1 MTGGRHRS
9 RLGRERTAC
18 SGRVTAVADG
28 DFEGAAG
35 EAVGDGSVSPPTVLQ
50 CPIMTCP
57 LRALAS
63 VVVGIATVVGIVV
76 YEHYSIDEPPSDSFT
91 AAVATAAA
99 LLTWLVTALD

>member
-1 MTGGRHRS
+1 M
-9 RLGRERTAC
+9 
-18 SGRVTAVADG
+18 
-28 DFEGAAG
+28 
-35 EAVGDGSVSPPTVLQ
+35 SPPTVLQ
-50 CPIMTCP
+50 CPIMTRP

-63 VVVGIATVVGIVV
+63 VIVGIATAVGIVV

>member
-1 MTGGRHRS
+1 MTR
-9 RLGRERTAC
+9 
-18 SGRVTAVADG
+18 
-28 DFEGAAG
+28 
-35 EAVGDGSVSPPTVLQ
+35 
-50 CPIMTCP
+50 P

-63 VVVGIATVVGIVV
+63 VVVGIATAVGIVV